1 MSLAHSL
8 PVLPVDAGQPKLT
21 ALFSI
26 LAVVPC
32 TVDIATQEI
41 LKLAKEADP
50 EGKRTMGVLTKPD
63 LATERAT
70 QQAVLDLVNGN
81 RNDLSLG
88 YTVVKNRGAD
98 DHKSS
103 LKQRHEAERL
113 FFAGSPW
120 NKIQNSG
127 RVGIEALT
135 KHLSRLLLDIA
146 KHEFPNVKSDIS
158 KRLQDCRKRLE
169 GMGASRS
176 EPNAQR
182 LFLGRLGTRFQ
193 AITEYALNAYYTG
206 DKLFTEKPEMKLIT
220 RIIGANDAFSRL
232 FYRRGHTRNFEAS
245 DDDGNEFSEEGGDE
259 FHHGLSVEAYPELSD
274 ILADDDWECP
284 EAQTDD
290 IMKHIQDVF
299 LSSKGPELGTVSNPP

>member
-1 MSLAHSL
+1 MHF
-8 PVLPVDAGQPKLT
+8 PVLLVDAGKPKLT
-21 ALFSI
+21 TLVSI

-50 EGKRTMGVLTKPD
+50 DGKRTMGVLTKPD
-63 LATERAT
+63 LATEKAT

-103 LKQRHEAERL
+103 LQQRHEAERL
-113 FFAGSPW
+113 FFGGSPW
-120 NKIQNSG
+120 NRIQSSG

-135 KHLSRLLLDIA
+135 KHLSRLLLDVA
-146 KHEFPNVKSDIS
+146 KHEFPNVKNDIS
-158 KRLQDCRKRLE
+158 KRLLECRKRLE

-182 LFLGRLGTRFQ
+182 LFLGRLSTRFQ
-193 AITEYALNAYYTG
+193 SITEYALRAYYTG
-206 DKLFTEKPEMKLIT
+206 DKIFTEKPEMKLIT
-220 RIIGANDAFSRL
+220 RIIEANNVFSRRV
-232 FYRRGHTRNFEAS
+232 YRRGHTRNFES
-245 DDDGNEFSEEGGDE
+245 SNDDGNEFPEGGDKL
-259 FHHGLSVEAYPELSD
+259 HHGLTVNDYPELSD
-274 ILADDDWECP
+274 ILADDWECP

-290 IMKHIQDVF
+290 IMKHIQEVF
-299 LSSKGPELGTVSNPP
+299 HSSKGPELGTVSDHP